1 MGSVQPLNV
10 HVWYRIAT
18 FKFYRQQLDHNIF
31 FLHLNGVFLVRSG
44 REGNKKAL
52 RNNLEIKK
60 KLKQFWIIFF
70 EKSQPPPF
78 PVKWSVPNKSVT
90 TTKQDISHTTLE
102 TQNQQV
108 YPQNKEIYCN
118 TSGMVYLV
126 NSGVYYTYRIF

>member
-1 MGSVQPLNV
+1 M
-10 HVWYRIAT
+10 
-18 FKFYRQQLDHNIF
+18 
-31 FLHLNGVFLVRSG
+31 RSG

-52 RNNLEIKK
+52 RNNLEIKKK

-118 TSGMVYLV
+118 TPAMVYLV
-126 NSGVYYTYRIF
+126 NTGGYYTYRIF

>member
-1 MGSVQPLNV
+1 M
-10 HVWYRIAT
+10 
-18 FKFYRQQLDHNIF
+18 
-31 FLHLNGVFLVRSG
+31 RSG

-52 RNNLEIKK
+52 RNNLELKKK

-118 TSGMVYLV
+118 TPGMVYMV
-126 NSGVYYTYRIF
+126 NTGGYYTYRIF

>member
-1 MGSVQPLNV
+1 M
-10 HVWYRIAT
+10 
-18 FKFYRQQLDHNIF
+18 
-31 FLHLNGVFLVRSG
+31 RSG
-44 REGNKKAL
+44 REGNRKAL
-52 RNNLEIKK
+52 RNNLEIKKK

-118 TSGMVYLV
+118 TPAMVYLV
-126 NSGVYYTYRIF
+126 NTGGYYTYRIFWQESYLYHRTLSEDHILI

>member
-1 MGSVQPLNV
+1 MDQ
-10 HVWYRIAT
+10 
-18 FKFYRQQLDHNIF
+18 NIF

-60 KLKQFWIIFF
+60 NKTQ
-70 EKSQPPPF
+70 PF

-118 TSGMVYLV
+118 TPGMVYLV
-126 NSGVYYTYRIF
+126 NTFGYYTYRIF

>member
-1 MGSVQPLNV
+1 M
-10 HVWYRIAT
+10 
-18 FKFYRQQLDHNIF
+18 DHNIF
-31 FLHLNGVFLVRSG
+31 FVHLNGVFLVRSG
-44 REGNKKAL
+44 REENKKAL

-90 TTKQDISHTTLE
+90 TTKQDICHTTLE

-108 YPQNKEIYCN
+108 YPQNKDIYCN
-118 TSGMVYLV
+118 TPAMVYLV
-126 NSGVYYTYRIF
+126 NSGGYYTYRIF

>member
-1 MGSVQPLNV
+1 MLLSYIKHWTFSGYTDPIRHKFSIAHTTTD
-10 HVWYRIAT
+10 HVIT
-18 FKFYRQQLDHNIF
+18 VKNHQTQSQTGD
-31 FLHLNGVFLVRSG
+31 
-44 REGNKKAL
+44 K
-52 RNNLEIKK
+52 KK

-70 EKSQPPPF
+70 EKSQPSPF

-118 TSGMVYLV
+118 KYFDPIVACK
-126 NSGVYYTYRIF
+126 I